1 MMEIVRGRSWRQD
14 FTVLDNE
21 DGPMTD
27 LSIYN
32 LIRCQ
37 IREKDSVKNKTT
49 GHFEN
54 ALVQEVSVTVEDA
67 GIILSLNRT
76 QTTALKNG
84 TYQIDIVGTL
94 DDGDEPLLD
103 TEPIAVTNRPTFPSS
118 DFIPAPPSG
127 VVVLPD
133 FVEQAEEALED

>member
-1 MMEIVRGRSWRQD
+1 MLEIVRGRSWQQD

-32 LIRCQ
+32 LIRSQ
-37 IREKDSVKNKTT
+37 IREKDAIKNKTT
-49 GHFEN
+49 GIFEN
-54 ALVQEVSVTVEDA
+54 ALVVEPTVTFEDSVLT
-67 GIILSLNRT
+67 LSLTRA

-84 TYQIDIVGTL
+84 VCQIDIVGTL

-103 TEPIAVTNRPTFPSS
+103 TEPVAVNNRPTLPSS
-118 DFIPAPPSG
+118 DFVPSG
-127 VVVLPD
+127 ESPLIPD
-133 FVEQAEEALED
+133 FVEEFETALED

>member
-1 MMEIVRGRSWRQD
+1 MLEIVRGRSWRQD

-27 LSIYN
+27 LSIYEE
-32 LIRCQ
+32 IRCQ
-37 IREKDSVKNKTT
+37 IREKDSIKNKKT
-49 GHFEN
+49 GVFEN
-54 ALVQEVSVTVEDA
+54 TLVQEVTVIVEDA
-67 GIILSLNRT
+67 GIILTLNRV

-84 TYQIDIVGTL
+84 VYQIDMVGTL
-94 DDGDEPLLD
+94 VDGDEPLLD
-103 TEPIAVTNRPTFPSS
+103 TEPIVVTNRPTFPSS

-133 FVEQAEEALED
+133 FVEEFEEALED

>member
-37 IREKDSVKNKTT
+37 IRQKDAIKNKVT
-49 GHFEN
+49 GIFEN
-54 ALVQEVSVTVEDA
+54 ALVVEPTVSFEDA
-67 GIILSLNRT
+67 VITLTLTRS
-76 QTTALKNG
+76 QTTAIKNG
-84 TYQIDIVGTL
+84 IYQIDVVGTL

-103 TEPIAVTNRPTFPSS
+103 TEPVSVNNRPTLPSS
-118 DFIPAPPSG
+118 DFIPSPPG
-127 VVVLPD
+127 DVPVIPD
-133 FVEQAEEALED
+133 FVVDFETALED